1 MRALPPPRQPNR
13 VAAFNNESDPSLGQF
28 MDAKVSSSQFE
39 DYTSELDDH
48 EYLGDSDC
56 YCDYEPEPE
65 GYDILDDFDPAYCEG
80 ETMPQSVV
88 SALTEGPED
97 TSTADQLLLPC
108 DQFTQ
113 PWLTLLPTCLQT

>member
-1 MRALPPPRQPNR
+1 
-13 VAAFNNESDPSLGQF
+13 
-28 MDAKVSSSQFE
+28 
-39 DYTSELDDH
+39 
-48 EYLGDSDC
+48 
-56 YCDYEPEPE
+56 
-65 GYDILDDFDPAYCEG
+65 
-80 ETMPQSVV
+80 MPQSVV